1 MSSKEVLILSG
12 ESSGELY
19 GALLAKEL
27 LRRWPDLEIYGIGG
41 ERMEATGVKL
51 LGRIGHAF
59 GLVEAISAIKNIRKN
74 FRAVVEY
81 LKKRRPQV
89 VVLIDYPDFN
99 IRVGE
104 IAKRLGARVLYYVSP
119 QVWAWRKNR
128 KYRIRDLA
136 EKIAVVLPFEEE
148 IYRSIGADVEFVGH
162 PVTEEMEGLEKLSRQ
177 QIRESLGISEDRP
190 VFTFLLGSR
199 PSEVKRLLPLM
210 EELAEEL
217 LKPSFNTG
225 GSAPEVLMPLAPNL
239 QLDLKDLN
247 KIEKFGV
254 KILPPFLNQWPE
266 VSSSLVA
273 LKASDMA
280 IAASGTVVFQAGLLG
295 IPTIVVYRLS
305 KLTYHIARL
314 IVDVKYI
321 SIPNML
327 LGREVFPELIQ
338 DKARLEIVMAN
349 IKRLMSEETRKEI
362 RDSLKSLKEVFSGKR
377 PSERVAS
384 MIEGLAGW

>member
-1 MSSKEVLILSG
+1 MSSKEVLILTG

-41 ERMEATGVKL
+41 ERMEASGVRL

-59 GLVEAISAIKNIRKN
+59 GLIEAIGAIKNIRKN
-74 FRAVVEY
+74 FSRVVEY

-104 IAKRLGARVLYYVSP
+104 IAKRLGIKVLYYVSP
-119 QVWAWRKNR
+119 QVWAWRKKR

-136 EKIAVVLPFEEE
+136 DRIAVVLPFEEE

-162 PVTEEMEGLEKLSRQ
+162 PVTEELEGIEGLSRHEV
-177 QIRESLGISEDRP
+177 REFLNIPEGSP
-190 VFTFLLGSR
+190 VFTLLPGSR
-199 PSEVKRLLPLM
+199 PSEVRRLLPLM
-210 EELAEEL
+210 EEVAEEL
-217 LKPSFNTG
+217 TDFEIKGGVKP
-225 GSAPEVLMPLAPNL
+225 ELLMPLAPNL
-239 QLDLKDLN
+239 SLNLKDLN
-247 KIEKFGV
+247 RFEKLGV
-254 KILPPFLNQWPE
+254 RVLPPFLNQWPT
-266 VSSSLVA
+266 VTSSLIS

-295 IPTIVVYRLS
+295 VPTIVVYRLS

-314 IVDVKYI
+314 VVDVRYI
-321 SIPNML
+321 SIPNII

-338 DKARLEIVMAN
+338 DKARLELVMDN
-349 IKRLMSEETRKEI
+349 IKRLMSEEMREEVMGYL
-362 RDSLKSLKEVFSGKR
+362 RRLREVFSNKR
-377 PSERVAS
+377 PSERVAT
-384 MIEGLAGW
+384 MIEEITGW

>member
-1 MSSKEVLILSG
+1 MSSKEVLILTG

-41 ERMEATGVKL
+41 ERMEASGVRL

-59 GLVEAISAIKNIRKN
+59 GLIEAIGAIKNIRKN
-74 FRAVVEY
+74 FSRVVEY

-104 IAKRLGARVLYYVSP
+104 IAKRLGIKVLYYVSP
-119 QVWAWRKNR
+119 QVWAWRKKR

-136 EKIAVVLPFEEE
+136 ERIAVVLPFEEE

-162 PVTEEMEGLEKLSRQ
+162 PVTEELEGIESLSRHEV
-177 QIRESLGISEDRP
+177 REFLNIPEGSP
-190 VFTFLLGSR
+190 VFTLLPGSR
-199 PSEVKRLLPLM
+199 PSEVRRLLPLM
-210 EELAEEL
+210 EEVAEEL
-217 LKPSFNTG
+217 TDFEIKGGVKP
-225 GSAPEVLMPLAPNL
+225 ELLMPLAPNL
-239 QLDLKDLN
+239 SLNLKDLN
-247 KIEKFGV
+247 RFEKLGV
-254 KILPPFLNQWPE
+254 RVLPPFLNQWPT
-266 VSSSLVA
+266 VTSSLIS

-295 IPTIVVYRLS
+295 VPAIVVYRLS

-314 IVDVKYI
+314 VVDVKYI
-321 SIPNML
+321 SIPNII

-338 DKARLEIVMAN
+338 DKARLELVMDN
-349 IKRLMSEETRKEI
+349 IKRLMSEEMREEVMGYL
-362 RDSLKSLKEVFSGKR
+362 RRLREVFSNKR
-377 PSERVAS
+377 PSERVAT
-384 MIEGLAGW
+384 MIEEITGW

>member
-1 MSSKEVLILSG
+1 MSSKEVLILTG

-41 ERMEATGVKL
+41 ERMEASGVRL

-59 GLVEAISAIKNIRKN
+59 GLIEAIGAIKNIRKN
-74 FRAVVEY
+74 FSRVVEY

-104 IAKRLGARVLYYVSP
+104 IAKRLGIKVLYYVSP
-119 QVWAWRKNR
+119 QVWAWRKKR

-136 EKIAVVLPFEEE
+136 DRIAVVLPFEEE

-162 PVTEEMEGLEKLSRQ
+162 PVTEELEGIEGLSRHEV
-177 QIRESLGISEDRP
+177 REFLNIPEGSP
-190 VFTFLLGSR
+190 VFTLLPGSR
-199 PSEVKRLLPLM
+199 PSEVRRLLPLM
-210 EELAEEL
+210 EEVAEEL
-217 LKPSFNTG
+217 TDFEIKGGVKP
-225 GSAPEVLMPLAPNL
+225 ELLMPLAPNL
-239 QLDLKDLN
+239 SLNLKDLN
-247 KIEKFGV
+247 RFEKLGV
-254 KILPPFLNQWPE
+254 RVLPPFLNQWPT
-266 VSSSLVA
+266 VTSSLIS

-295 IPTIVVYRLS
+295 VPTIVVYRLS

-314 IVDVKYI
+314 VVDVKYI
-321 SIPNML
+321 SIPNII

-338 DKARLEIVMAN
+338 DKARLELVMDN
-349 IKRLMSEETRKEI
+349 IKRLMSEEMREEVMGYL
-362 RDSLKSLKEVFSGKR
+362 RRLREVFSNKR
-377 PSERVAS
+377 PSERVAT
-384 MIEGLAGW
+384 MIEEITGW

>member
-41 ERMEATGVKL
+41 ERMGASGVKL

-59 GLVEAISAIKNIRKN
+59 GLVEAIGAIKNIRKN
-74 FRAVVEY
+74 FSRVVEY

-119 QVWAWRKNR
+119 QVWAWRKKR
-128 KYRIRDLA
+128 KYKIRDLA
-136 EKIAVVLPFEEE
+136 DKIAVVLPFEEE

-162 PVTEEMEGLEKLSRQ
+162 PVTEELEGIEGLSRHE
-177 QIRESLGISEDRP
+177 IRKFLNIPEDSP
-190 VFTFLLGSR
+190 VFTFLPGSR

-210 EELAEEL
+210 EEVAEEL
-217 LKPSFNTG
+217 LKPSFNAVG
-225 GSAPEVLMPLAPNL
+225 LPPELLMPLAPNL

-247 KIEKFGV
+247 RFEKLGV
-254 KILPPFLNQWPE
+254 RVLPPFLNQWPE
-266 VSSSLVA
+266 VSSSLIA
-273 LKASDMA
+273 LKASDMD

-295 IPTIVVYRLS
+295 VPTIVVYRLS

-321 SIPNML
+321 SIPNII

-338 DKARLEIVMAN
+338 DKARLELVMDN
-349 IKRLMSEETRKEI
+349 IKRLMSEEMRGEVM
-362 RDSLKSLKEVFSGKR
+362 SNLKRLREVFSNKR

>member
-1 MSSKEVLILSG
+1 MSSKEVLILTG

-41 ERMEATGVKL
+41 ERMEASGVRL

-59 GLVEAISAIKNIRKN
+59 GLIEAIGAIKNIRKN
-74 FRAVVEY
+74 FSRVVEY

-104 IAKRLGARVLYYVSP
+104 IAKRLGIKVLYYVSP
-119 QVWAWRKNR
+119 QVWAWRKKR

-136 EKIAVVLPFEEE
+136 DRIAVVLPFEEE

-162 PVTEEMEGLEKLSRQ
+162 PVTEELEGIEGLSRHEV
-177 QIRESLGISEDRP
+177 REFLNIPEGSP
-190 VFTFLLGSR
+190 VFTLLPGSR
-199 PSEVKRLLPLM
+199 PSEVRRLLPLM
-210 EELAEEL
+210 EEVAEEL
-217 LKPSFNTG
+217 TDFEIKGGVKP
-225 GSAPEVLMPLAPNL
+225 ELLMPLAPNL
-239 QLDLKDLN
+239 SLNLKDLN
-247 KIEKFGV
+247 RFEKLGV
-254 KILPPFLNQWPE
+254 RVLPPFLNQWPT
-266 VSSSLVA
+266 VTSSLIS

-295 IPTIVVYRLS
+295 VPAIVVYRLS

-314 IVDVKYI
+314 VVDVKYI
-321 SIPNML
+321 SIPNII

-338 DKARLEIVMAN
+338 DKARLELVMDN
-349 IKRLMSEETRKEI
+349 IKRLMSEEMREEVMGYL
-362 RDSLKSLKEVFSGKR
+362 RRLREVFSNKR
-377 PSERVAS
+377 PSERVS
-384 MIEGLAGW
+384 TMIEEITGW

>member
-1 MSSKEVLILSG
+1 MSSKEVLILTG

-41 ERMEATGVKL
+41 ERMEASGVRL

-59 GLVEAISAIKNIRKN
+59 GLIEAIGAIKNIRKN
-74 FRAVVEY
+74 FSRVVEY

-104 IAKRLGARVLYYVSP
+104 IAKRLGIKVLYYVSP
-119 QVWAWRKNR
+119 QVWAWRKKR

-136 EKIAVVLPFEEE
+136 DRIAVVLPFEEE

-162 PVTEEMEGLEKLSRQ
+162 PVTEELEGIEGLSRHEV
-177 QIRESLGISEDRP
+177 REFLNIPEGSP
-190 VFTFLLGSR
+190 VFTLLPGSR
-199 PSEVKRLLPLM
+199 PSEVRRLLPLM
-210 EELAEEL
+210 EEVAEEL
-217 LKPSFNTG
+217 TDFEIKGGVKP
-225 GSAPEVLMPLAPNL
+225 ELLMPLAPNL
-239 QLDLKDLN
+239 SLNLKDLN
-247 KIEKFGV
+247 RFEKLGV
-254 KILPPFLNQWPE
+254 RVLPPFLNQWPT
-266 VSSSLVA
+266 VTSSLIS

-295 IPTIVVYRLS
+295 VPAIVVYRLS

-314 IVDVKYI
+314 VVDVKYI
-321 SIPNML
+321 SIPNII

-338 DKARLEIVMAN
+338 DKARLELVMDN
-349 IKRLMSEETRKEI
+349 IKRLMSEEMREEVMGYL
-362 RDSLKSLKEVFSGKR
+362 RRLREVFSNKR
-377 PSERVAS
+377 PSERVAT
-384 MIEGLAGW
+384 MIEEITGW

>member
-41 ERMEATGVKL
+41 ERMEASGVKL

-177 QIRESLGISEDRP
+177 EVRELLGISEDRP

-266 VSSSLVA
+266 VSYSLVA

-295 IPTIVVYRLS
+295 VPTIVVYRLS

>member
-1 MSSKEVLILSG
+1 MSSKEVLILTG

-41 ERMEATGVKL
+41 ERMEASGVRL

-59 GLVEAISAIKNIRKN
+59 GLIEAIGAIKNIRKN
-74 FRAVVEY
+74 FSRVVEY

-104 IAKRLGARVLYYVSP
+104 IAKRLGIKVLYYVSP
-119 QVWAWRKNR
+119 QVWAWRKKR

-136 EKIAVVLPFEEE
+136 ERIAVVLPFEEE

-162 PVTEEMEGLEKLSRQ
+162 PVTEELEGIEGLSRHEV
-177 QIRESLGISEDRP
+177 REFLNIPEGSP
-190 VFTFLLGSR
+190 VFTLLPGSR
-199 PSEVKRLLPLM
+199 PSEVRRLLPLM
-210 EELAEEL
+210 EEVAEEL
-217 LKPSFNTG
+217 TDFEIKGGVKP
-225 GSAPEVLMPLAPNL
+225 ELLMPLAPNL
-239 QLDLKDLN
+239 SLNLKDLN
-247 KIEKFGV
+247 RFEKLGV
-254 KILPPFLNQWPE
+254 RVLPPFLNQWPT
-266 VSSSLVA
+266 VTSSLIS

-295 IPTIVVYRLS
+295 VPAIVVYRLS

-314 IVDVKYI
+314 VVDVRYI
-321 SIPNML
+321 SIPNII

-338 DKARLEIVMAN
+338 DKARLELVMDN
-349 IKRLMSEETRKEI
+349 IKRLMSEEMREEVMGYL
-362 RDSLKSLKEVFSGKR
+362 RRLREVFSNKR
-377 PSERVAS
+377 PSERVAT
-384 MIEGLAGW
+384 MIEEITGW